1 MTIRI
6 GRGIIDVIDEKLR
19 EKAIELADRMNNYIN
34 NNEDTEMIW
43 YNKHEGRFVQS
54 MGWSSQNVFT
64 DYVADIVEEA
74 VTEAGF
80 EIDYT
85 YDDYEQFWEAVDDLE
100 NWINDKLNDYWYI
113 YSDGETESYILE
125 RQWDDL
131 DDIPEELHDLID
143 WDTVP
148 EEQRN

>member
-1 MTIRI
+1 
-6 GRGIIDVIDEKLR
+6 
-19 EKAIELADRMNNYIN
+19 MNNYIN